1 MFSPALS
8 KLRGGSSFTWARGAG
23 WGGTREGDQDTDT
36 INNAGHVS
44 GEPLQEPLFLPGS
57 KVWKSFIVLL
67 QTCRLVTQKRFTES
81 GAPPSAP
88 LRTPCPL
95 PGLGWG
101 GVGAESLLSGGWS
114 GVGGAGSAVWGLLD
128 GVGRAG
134 KPPPLSPSPHSK
146 QPHCLAGG
154 GGGDPFAPRV
164 PSGISARRVPS
175 PQFPILLA
183 IQSLEFQFP
192 GSPFPSPGSQGE
204 GRRWRLPARCGL
216 GGGGAR

>member
-88 LRTPCPL
+88 LRTPCP
-95 PGLGWG
+95 PPR
-101 GVGAESLLSGGWS
+101 V
-114 GVGGAGSAVWGLLD
+114 
-128 GVGRAG
+128 GVGR
-134 KPPPLSPSPHSK
+134 
-146 QPHCLAGG
+146 GG
-154 GGGDPFAPRV
+154 GRIPVVWRLVWGGGRWERCVGAFRW
-164 PSGISARRVPS
+164 G
-175 PQFPILLA
+175 
-183 IQSLEFQFP
+183 
-192 GSPFPSPGSQGE
+192 GE
-204 GRRWRLPARCGL
+204 GREAAPTLPFPPLQAATLLSRWGRWRPLRTPGPVGNLSPPGPFSAVPYIACHSVP
-216 GGGGAR
+216 